1 MIRPEGEIEYPP
13 SEFIRMKA
21 SMMARMETLNNS
33 TESLMNVISKRL
45 GAEESEDLCKVAEL
59 TKLQDKLLNN
69 MRQLAR
75 A

>member
-21 SMMARMETLNNS
+21 SMMARMENLNNS
-33 TESLMNVISKRL
+33 TESLMNVIAKRL
-45 GAEESEDLCKVAEL
+45 GAEEKEDFCKVAKL
-59 TKLQDKLLNN
+59 TKQQDKLINN
-69 MRQLAR
+69 MRRLAR